1 MDVRQSVLV
10 LTKGVVPDIAIAVVI
25 PGEVLVMM
33 LVDVGTVVVTASVV
47 SIGPVGAL
55 VVEFD
60 ECSGNEVVFN
70 VAEMKLVV
78 DRLDVVVV
86 VVAVVVVVIVVSETS
101 VDMARIVVTS
111 AGNEP
116 SCMVH

>member
-10 LTKGVVPDIAIAVVI
+10 MTKGVVPDIAIAVVI

-33 LVDVGTVVVTASVV
+33 LVDAGTVVVTASVV

-86 VVAVVVVVIVVSETS
+86 VVIVVSETS